1 MGGRGAGVRRGPAAF
16 FPAQDAAARCLVGGT
31 GRREEGNPS
40 MRRTLLATVMA
51 SMLALP
57 ACEDRDAQATW
68 TQASGSVALSRDD
81 AFLYVVDS
89 DNGVLAVVDTARRE
103 KVGEVKVGLLPERVA
118 VGPDDTVYVSN
129 RGSRS
134 VSVIRR
140 GDWNEA
146 ARIAVGVEPVGLSV
160 SPAGDTLYVVNSTAL
175 ATSSHGSLMA
185 VDTRSLSVRWEL
197 PVGDEPRGIALAQG
211 GKRAL
216 ITRFRQGDLVSV
228 DLTDVDRPR
237 VVREQTDLYA
247 RANVRDNVAA
257 SPDGLSPRLPP
268 ADIRF
273 QPRSMS
279 SVAVTP
285 DGERALATVMWARE
299 DPLSPDGTPTQ
310 PSGGSLY
317 GGGGPCN
324 TGGVV
329 APGLVTFDTD
339 TGSPRVDDMDRCRPP
354 PDLSP
359 DFPPSTIIS
368 PESTHPIQGPVAA
381 VVDPTGLWAFV
392 VNRETDNVA
401 IIPTGRRSGSDLRSG
416 LGSTVR
422 QLVRVGSGPTG
433 IAMTRDGRKAYV
445 YNAFDHTVTTLVS
458 DGAGGTA
465 NIRTDGAPLPIAGD
479 VLAPN
484 EVAGRKLFFSA
495 LDSRMASTSVGAS
508 CASCHP
514 DGRED
519 GHVWGFPD
527 GPRQT
532 PSLAGRSMTKTGPF
546 HWSGEFSTMRD
557 FLDATVRHRMGG
569 TVLDGVMVA
578 QLSDFIDVLPT
589 PDNPHRVDVLTDAQR
604 RGEAVFR
611 KAACDTCH
619 GGAHFTLNTQ
629 ADVGTFVTSGA
640 LQDDPVVRKQGLN
653 TPSLLG
659 LARTAPYLHDG
670 SAVSLKDRLMQGR
683 ESNRHGMTA
692 QLTDAEVDDLVEYL
706 LTL

>member
-1 MGGRGAGVRRGPAAF
+1 
-16 FPAQDAAARCLVGGT
+16 
-31 GRREEGNPS
+31 
-40 MRRTLLATVMA
+40 MRRHVLAAVLA
-51 SMLALP
+51 SALGLS
-57 ACEDRDAQATW
+57 ACEDREVQATW

-118 VGPDDTVYVSN
+118 VGPDDTIYVSN
-129 RGSRS
+129 RGARS

-146 ARIAVGVEPVGLSV
+146 ARIAVGVEPVGLVVAPS
-160 SPAGDTLYVVNSTAL
+160 GDTLYVVNSTSL
-175 ATSSHGSLMA
+175 ETTRYGTLMA
-185 VDTRSLSVRWEL
+185 VDTRSLAVRWEL
-197 PVGDEPRGIALAQG
+197 PVGEEPRGIALAQG

-216 ITRFRQGDLVSV
+216 VTRFRQGDLVSV
-228 DLTDVDRPR
+228 DLTDADRPR
-237 VVREQTDLYA
+237 VVREKTDLYA
-247 RANVRDNVAA
+247 RANLGVDVMAPP
-257 SPDGLSPRLPP
+257 SGLEPLPP
-268 ADIRF
+268 SSGVAPRF
-273 QPRSMS
+273 HPRSMTS
-279 SVAVTP
+279 IAVTP
-285 DGERALATVMWARE
+285 DGERALATLTWARE
-299 DPLSPDGTPTQ
+299 DPLSPGGTPNT
-310 PSGGSLY
+310 PPGGSLY

-329 APGLVTFDTD
+329 APGLATFDTE
-339 TGSPRVDDMDRCRPP
+339 TGAPRVDDLDQCRPP
-354 PDLSP
+354 PDLPP

-368 PESTHPIQGPVAA
+368 PELTHPIQGPVAA

-401 IIPTGRRSGSDLRSG
+401 IIPTGRRSGSDLDASM
-416 LGSTVR
+416 GSTVR

-433 IAMTRDGRKAYV
+433 IAMTRDGRRAYV

-458 DGAGGTA
+458 DGSSDTA
-465 NIRTDGAPLPIAGD
+465 NVRTEGAPLPIAGD
-479 VLAPN
+479 TLAPQ

-532 PSLAGRSMTKTGPF
+532 PSLAGRAMTQTSPF

-557 FLDATVRHRMGG
+557 FLDATVRERMGG

-578 QLSDFIDVLPT
+578 QLSDFIDVLPA
-589 PDNPHRVDVLTDAQR
+589 PDNPHKREVLTEAQA
-604 RGEAVFR
+604 RGAEVFR
-611 KAACDTCH
+611 KAACDACH
-619 GGAHFTLNTQ
+619 EGAHFTNNAQ
-629 ADVGTFVTSGA
+629 ADVGTFVTSGP
-640 LQDDPVVRKQGLN
+640 LQDDPAVRKQGLN

-670 SAVSLKDRLMQGR
+670 SAPSLKDRLLQGR
-683 ESNRHGMTA
+683 ETNRHGATA
-692 QLTDAEVDDLVEYL
+692 QLSDAEVDDLVEYL